1 MTLANKLTKI
11 SMVNLILLGF
21 SFVALPLAIS
31 LLFTANKLSHLA
43 KQSSETIFE
52 VASLT
57 QLNTEL
63 SDTLSNIERSAS
75 QYLVLRDDELQQ
87 LFLNQQQALSQIIK
101 KTLKHNHNKILA
113 QLLTKMLTASIQI
126 KSQLSSELI
135 NSITLVQ
142 LQQEFKALIALK
154 VEIKHYSDSLIK
166 QKADDVKLSNEAA
179 RSNIFNS
186 LYIIPLSLFIALLFL
201 VIIIRPLKRLIGRIH
216 DLEQGNFQEKI
227 TFTGAAEF
235 EEIANALDMMR
246 ARLHALEL
254 QKSSF
259 IRHISHELKT
269 PLAAIREGTE
279 LIHDNSVGLLNS
291 DQQEIC
297 DIIKLSVHR
306 LQRLIEDLLDFNIVL
321 DSTSLVANENI
332 ALLAIITE
340 VINERQLDIKR
351 KDLTIITP
359 TNDIHLHSNAT
370 QLKVVFDNILSNAIK
385 YSPQSGTITLLSR
398 CHNDSVEISFIDE
411 GAGITLEDQDKVFDA
426 FYQGAPPEHSQI
438 KGSGLGLTI
447 VKELLLRLQG
457 TITLTN
463 SDVGAVATI
472 TLPNNSK
479 TVEN

>member
-1 MTLANKLTKI
+1 
-11 SMVNLILLGF
+11 MVNLILLGF

-186 LYIIPLSLFIALLFL
+186 LYIIPLSLLIALLFL
-201 VIIIRPLKRLIGRIH
+201 VIIIRPLKRLIARIH

-235 EEIANALDMMR
+235 EEIASALDMMR

-279 LIHDNSVGLLNS
+279 LIHDNSVGPLNS

-351 KDLTIITP
+351 KNLTINTP
-359 TNDIHLHSNAT
+359 TNDIYLHSNAT

-398 CHNDSVEISFIDE
+398 CHNGNVEIAFIDE
-411 GAGITLEDQDKVFDA
+411 GTGITLEDQDKVFDA
-426 FYQGAPPEHSQI
+426 FYQGAPPKHSQI